1 MPKEI
6 KLKERYQTLFGS
18 EPDLMAK
25 SPGRINLIGEH
36 TDYNEGF
43 VLPTAIDKA
52 IYVAVAARDDDKIV
66 LYAEDFSEYYES
78 TVDTVSPSEKGW
90 PNYILGVVDQVRK
103 LNLTVK
109 GFNLYVDGDVPL
121 GAGLS
126 SSAAVECAT
135 GFALNELFH
144 LGLSRQEIAKIGQ
157 MAEHTFAGVKCGIMD
172 QFASVLSKEDYVIK
186 LDCRSLEYE
195 HVPLLLGDYELVLLN
210 TNVKHSLASS
220 AYNDRRNSC
229 EQGVAWLQEEYPE
242 VLSLRDATFDM
253 LESVV
258 KPKSEEVFT
267 KCKYV
272 VEENNRVELA
282 CEALK
287 TGDIKEMGRQMFE
300 AHQAISQDYEVSC
313 AELDFLVDYMKK
325 QPEVVGAR
333 MMGGGFG
340 GCTINIVEK
349 GHAERIAKQVAPAY
363 KEAFG
368 LALEP
373 IFVAASGGSAL
384 LN

>member
-1 MPKEI
+1 MGKENI
-6 KLKERYQTLFGS
+6 LTDRYQALFGNK
-18 EPDLMAK
+18 PDLMAK

-52 IYVAVAARDDDKIV
+52 IYVAVEARDDDKIV

-78 TVDTVSPSEKGW
+78 TVDTVSPSDKGW
-90 PNYILGVVDQVRK
+90 PNYILGVVDQLNK
-103 LNLTVK
+103 LNLAVK

-144 LGLSRQEIAKIGQ
+144 FGLSRQEIAKIGQ

-172 QFASVLSKEDYVIK
+172 QFASVLSKEDFVIK

-195 HVPLLLGDYELVLLN
+195 HVPLLLGDYELVLFN

-229 EQGVAWLQEEYPE
+229 EQGVAWLQEAYPE
-242 VLSLRDATFDM
+242 VLSLRDATVDM
-253 LESVV
+253 LEAVV
-258 KPKSEEVFT
+258 EPKDEEVFT

-272 VEENNRVELA
+272 VEENIRVELA

-287 TGDIKEMGRQMFE
+287 SGDIEELGRQMFV
-300 AHQAISQDYEVSC
+300 AHDAISKDYEVSC
-313 AELDFLVDYMKK
+313 AELDFLVEYMKN
-325 QPEVVGAR
+325 QPEAVGAR

-340 GCTINIVEK
+340 GCTINIVQK

-368 LALEP
+368 LELES
-373 IFVAASGGSAL
+373 IFVAASGGSTL
-384 LN
+384 LG

>member
-1 MPKEI
+1 
-6 KLKERYQTLFGS
+6 
-18 EPDLMAK
+18 MAK

-78 TVDTVSPSEKGW
+78 TVDTVSPSDKGW
-90 PNYILGVVDQVRK
+90 PNYILGVVDQLTK
-103 LNLTVK
+103 LNLAVK

-144 LGLSRQEIAKIGQ
+144 FGLSRQEIAKIGQ

-172 QFASVLSKEDYVIK
+172 QFASVLSKEDFVIK

-195 HVPLLLGDYELVLLN
+195 HVPLLLGDYELVLFN

-229 EQGVAWLQEEYPE
+229 EQGVAWLQEAYPE
-242 VLSLRDATFDM
+242 VLSLRDATVDM
-253 LESVV
+253 LEAVV
-258 KPKSEEVFT
+258 KPKDEEVFT

-272 VEENNRVELA
+272 VEENIRVELA

-287 TGDIKEMGRQMFE
+287 SGDIEEMGRQMFV
-300 AHQAISQDYEVSC
+300 AHDAISKDYEVSC
-313 AELDFLVDYMKK
+313 AELDFLVEYMKN
-325 QPEVVGAR
+325 QPEAVGAR

-340 GCTINIVEK
+340 GCTINIVQK
-349 GHAERIAKQVAPAY
+349 GYAERIAKQVAPAY

-368 LALEP
+368 LELEP
-373 IFVAASGGSAL
+373 IFVAASGGSTL
-384 LN
+384 LS

>member
-1 MPKEI
+1 
-6 KLKERYQTLFGS
+6 
-18 EPDLMAK
+18 MAK

-66 LYAEDFSEYYES
+66 LYAEDFSEYFES
-78 TVDTVSPSEKGW
+78 TVDTVSPSDKGW
-90 PNYILGVVDQVRK
+90 PNYILGVVDQLNK
-103 LNLTVK
+103 LNLAVK

-144 LGLSRQEIAKIGQ
+144 FGLSRQEIAKIGQ

-172 QFASVLSKEDYVIK
+172 QFASVLSKEDFVIK

-195 HVPLLLGDYELVLLN
+195 HVPLLLGDYELVLFN

-229 EQGVAWLQEEYPE
+229 EQGVAWLQEAYPD
-242 VLSLRDATFDM
+242 VLSLRDATVEM
-253 LESVV
+253 MEAVV
-258 KPKSEEVFT
+258 KPRDEEVFT

-272 VEENNRVELA
+272 VEENMRVELA

-287 TGDIKEMGRQMFE
+287 SGDIEEMGRQMFV
-300 AHQAISQDYEVSC
+300 AHQAISQDYQVSC
-313 AELDFLVDYMKK
+313 AELDFLVDYMKN
-325 QPEVVGAR
+325 QPEAVGAR

-340 GCTINIVEK
+340 GCTINIVQK
-349 GHAERIAKQVAPAY
+349 GHAERIAKQVSPAY

-368 LALEP
+368 LELEA
-373 IFVAASGGSAL
+373 IFVAASGGSTL
-384 LN
+384 LA